1 MTDPRDTRGRLDEA
15 PHPGAE
21 HDAWAEHEA
30 EHEWDETPYD
40 VLDGEP
46 ADGFADDHDHPL
58 AGIEPE
64 PTSRGA
70 RRERARQRRHGRRR
84 RVRGLVVLV
93 VALAVVAG
101 AGYVAVGK
109 LRPLLD
115 VATASQDYP
124 GPGSGSVVVT
134 VADGDSASAI
144 GTKLQAA
151 DVVKTAKA
159 FASAA
164 AADPRGA
171 SIQPGSY
178 TLREQMSAA
187 GALAVL
193 VDPANR
199 SVPQVTVREGLWLSE
214 TLALLS
220 KETGVPLAD
229 YQTAV
234 KDPGALGLPAE
245 AKGDLEGWLFPSTYE
260 FTSKTSAVEQLTE
273 MVAKTQAELASLGV
287 QPGQQEKTLILASI
301 VQAEGRRAVDL
312 PKIARVIDNRLAK
325 PMKLQLDSTVS
336 YGVQKR
342 AITTTDAERAAK
354 NGYNTYVRD
363 GLPVGPI
370 GNPGAQAITAAQNP
384 AAGPWLYFV
393 AVNPATGETKFATTE
408 AEHQANV
415 QEFQTWC
422 SQHPGKC

>member
-21 HDAWAEHEA
+21 HDAWAEHE
-30 EHEWDETPYD
+30 WDETSYD
-40 VLDGEP
+40 VLEEDP
-46 ADGFADDHDHPL
+46 HPDGFVEDHDHPL
-58 AGIEPE
+58 AGMAGE
-64 PTSRGA
+64 PTSRRA
-70 RRERARQRRHGRRR
+70 RREHARRRRQGRRR

-93 VALAVVAG
+93 LALAVVAG
-101 AGYVAVGK
+101 AGVVAVGK

-115 VATASQDYP
+115 VATESQDYP
-124 GPGSGSVVVT
+124 GPGTGSVVVT
-134 VADGDSASAI
+134 VADGDTASAI
-144 GTKLQAA
+144 GTKLQDA

-164 AADPRGA
+164 ADDPKGA
-171 SIQPGSY
+171 SIQPGAY
-178 TLREQMSAA
+178 TLKKQMSAA

-220 KETGVPLAD
+220 KQTGVPLAD
-229 YQTAV
+229 YQAAA

-245 AKGDLEGWLFPSTYE
+245 AKGNLEGWLFPSTYE
-260 FTSKTSAVEQLTE
+260 FSSSTSAVEQLTE
-273 MVAKTQAELASLGV
+273 MVAKTQAELTSLGV
-287 QPGQQEKTLILASI
+287 QPGQQEKTLVLASI
-301 VQAEGRRAVDL
+301 VQAEGRRAADL
-312 PKIARVIDNRLAK
+312 PKIARVIDNRLAV

-342 AITTTDAERAAK
+342 ALTTTDAERAAK

-370 GNPGAQAITAAQNP
+370 GNPGAEAITAAQNP

-393 AVNPATGETKFATTE
+393 AVNPSTGETKFATTA

-415 QEFQTWC
+415 EEFQKWC
-422 SQHPGKC
+422 SQNPGKC

>member
-21 HDAWAEHEA
+21 HDAWAEHE
-30 EHEWDETPYD
+30 WDETSYD
-40 VLDGEP
+40 VLEDEPHPDGLAE
-46 ADGFADDHDHPL
+46 DHDHPL
-58 AGIEPE
+58 AGMSAE

-70 RRERARQRRHGRRR
+70 RREHARQRRQGRRR

-93 VALAVVAG
+93 IALAVVAG
-101 AGYVAVGK
+101 AGFVAVGK

-115 VATASQDYP
+115 VATESQDYP
-124 GPGSGSVVVT
+124 GPGTGSVTVT
-134 VADGDSASAI
+134 VADGDTATAI
-144 GTKLQAA
+144 GTKLQDV

-164 AADPRGA
+164 ADDPKGA
-171 SIQPGSY
+171 SIQPGAY
-178 TLREQMSAA
+178 TLRKQMSAA

-229 YQTAV
+229 YQAAA

-245 AKGDLEGWLFPSTYE
+245 AKGNLEGWLFPSTYE
-260 FTSKTSAVEQLTE
+260 FSSSTTAVEQLTE
-273 MVAKTQAELASLGV
+273 MVAKTQAELTSLGV
-287 QPGQQEKTLILASI
+287 QPGQQEKTLVLASI
-301 VQAEGRRAVDL
+301 VQAEGRRAADL

-384 AAGPWLYFV
+384 TAGPWLYFV
-393 AVNPATGETKFATTE
+393 AVNPSTGETKFATTA

-415 QEFQTWC
+415 AQFQQWC
-422 SQHPGKC
+422 SQNPGKC